1 LGSKLLIAT
10 NNKGKLRE
18 FRTLLGGTGRELI
31 TLEEAGITSTVA
43 ETGLTFEEN
52 ARIKATAY
60 ARESGLLT
68 LADDSGL
75 EVEALGG
82 EPGVRSAR
90 YAGDKASDTDRVK
103 LLLANLA
110 NVPQEKRTARFRCV
124 IAIAT
129 PQGEVAVCEGECRGY
144 ITFEAKGNNGFGYD
158 PVFLFPEL
166 GQTMAELAPEVKG
179 QISHRAQAVKKVPAI
194 LTKPPF
200 SSL

>member
-1 LGSKLLIAT
+1 M
-10 NNKGKLRE
+10 
-18 FRTLLGGTGRELI
+18 
-31 TLEEAGITSTVA
+31 A

-129 PQGEVAVCEGECRGY
+129 PQGEAAVCEGECRGY

-166 GQTMAELAPEVKG
+166 GQTMAELTPEVKG
-179 QISHRAQAVKKVPAI
+179 QISHRARAVKKVPAI